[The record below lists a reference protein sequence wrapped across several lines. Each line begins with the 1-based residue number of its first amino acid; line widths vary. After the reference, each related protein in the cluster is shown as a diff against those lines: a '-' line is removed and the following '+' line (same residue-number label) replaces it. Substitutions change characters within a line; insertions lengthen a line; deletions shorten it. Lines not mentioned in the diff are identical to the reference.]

1 MSKLFLFFLI
11 LAVIVGWA
19 GFWYYQKNS
28 YSKEIIKL
36 EILGEESADLAQEV
50 EYIVKYKNNGNVRVE
65 NPELIFEY
73 PENSIV
79 QNGSQREILG
89 AEELGEAI
97 YPGEERSFKFKA
109 RLLGKEGDAKIAKA
123 WLSYVPKNLQAK
135 YESAT
140 SFTTII
146 ERVPLTFEFD
156 FPSKTEAGKQSK
168 FRLNYFSNIDYPISG
183 LRVKMIYPP
192 GFEFVSSKPKAI
204 EKTEWDIGVL
214 SKAQGGKIEIFGI
227 VFGEPNERKLMQA
240 ELGIWHNGEFVLL
253 KQIFQSIEIVEP
265 SLFISQ
271 QINGNPEYIASP
283 GSLLHYEIFFK
294 NIGQDLLTDLFLV
307 VKLEGEAYDFQ
318 TLRSNTGSFEIGD
331 NSIIFDSRRVPKL
344 KFLDAQEEGMVEFWI
359 ELKERWDIEKG
370 QDRNL
375 MVRDKVILSQA
386 RKEFET
392 KINTVLEFAQKGY
405 FQDDVFGNSGPVPPR
420 VGETTTYT
428 IMWQIGDY
436 YNDIENVKVK
446 AILPP
451 QSELTGEIFPEEQ
464 KEKFAFDSV
473 SREIVWDVGD
483 LVAEESSQDT
493 DSTTPN
499 IAFQI
504 AFRPDEAQ
512 RGSAP
517 DIISEAEI
525 TGEDIWTEQILSIKS
540 PAVNT
545 GLPDDPGVSE
555 EQGIVQ

>member
-11 LAVIVGWA
+11 LALVIGGA
-19 GFWYYQKNS
+19 GFWYYQQNF
-28 YSKEIIKL
+28 YSKESVKL
-36 EILGEESADLAQEV
+36 EILGMESADLAQEV

-79 QNGSQREILG
+79 ENGLLREILHS
-89 AEELGEAI
+89 EDLGEAI
-97 YPGEERSFKFKA
+97 YPGEERTFKFKA
-109 RLLGKEGDAKIAKA
+109 RLLGKDGDAKIAKA

-135 YESAT
+135 YESTT

-146 ERVPLTFEFD
+146 EKVPLTFEFD

-183 LRVKMIYPP
+183 LRVKIIYPS
-192 GFEFVSSKPKAI
+192 GFEFISSKPKAI

-214 SKAQGGKIEIFGI
+214 SKAQGGKIEVFGE
-227 VFGEPNERKLMQA
+227 VFGEPNERKLLQA
-240 ELGIWHNGEFVLL
+240 ELGIWQNGEFVLL

-271 QINGNPEYIASP
+271 QINGNPEYIADP

-307 VKLEGEAYDFQ
+307 VKLQGHAYDFQ
-318 TLRSNTGSFEIGD
+318 TLRSNTGSFETGD

-344 KFLDAQEEGMVEFWI
+344 KFLDTQEEGIVEFWI
-359 ELKERWDIEKG
+359 ELKERWNITGE
-370 QDRNL
+370 DRNL
-375 MVRDKVILSQA
+375 VVKDKIILSQA
-386 RKEFET
+386 RQEFRT

-405 FQDDVFGNSGPVPPR
+405 FQDEIFGNSGPVPPR
-420 VGETTTYT
+420 AGERNTYT
-428 IMWQIGDY
+428 IMWQVGDY

-483 LVAEESSQDT
+483 LLTGEASLNATS
-493 DSTTPN
+493 TPN
-499 IAFQI
+499 IAFQV
-504 AFRPDEAQ
+504 AFTPDEAQ
-512 RGSAP
+512 RGSIP

-525 TGEDIWTEQILSIKS
+525 IGEDIWTEQLLSIKS
-540 PAVNT
+540 PAINT
-545 GLPDDPGVSE
+545 TLPDDQSVSE